1 MRCAQTGKPVNT
13 DWREWA
19 RQAVDAGAGEV
30 LLTSVDREGTGSG
43 LDLAMISAA
52 AAELPVPVIAN
63 GGVGSLQDIHDGL
76 AAGARAVAAG
86 SYFVLHGPHR
96 AVLITYLKEPDF
108 VMLAAD

>member
-1 MRCAQTGKPVNT
+1 MPSRA
-13 DWREWA
+13 A
-19 RQAVDAGAGEV
+19 AIIAASSAGDSSGD
-30 LLTSVDREGTGSG
+30 DREGTGSG